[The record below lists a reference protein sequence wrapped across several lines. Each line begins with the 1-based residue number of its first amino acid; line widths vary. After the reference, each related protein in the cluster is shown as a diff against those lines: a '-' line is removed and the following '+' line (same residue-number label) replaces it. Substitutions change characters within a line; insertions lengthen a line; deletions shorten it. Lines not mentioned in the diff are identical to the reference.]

1 MTDLLVTRPAS
12 QAGELVD
19 LLAAHG
25 IGSIAVPTVET
36 VPARDNQRLDAA
48 LRSLGEV
55 SWLVITSVNGART
68 LLERLAATGAVWPAS
83 GTRLAA
89 VGPATARALHAG
101 GLRVDHVPSQYRTA
115 EIAEGLGD
123 VRGQRVVLARADAA
137 NRELRDAL
145 HRRGALV
152 DEVVAYRTV
161 EGPSA
166 SRDALRT
173 ALRRSLD
180 GITFTSGST
189 VRGLR
194 ALISP
199 LDQLRAT
206 ALPAFCIGP
215 VTAEAARS
223 AGFCV
228 AVVSSEY
235 TVADL
240 ANAIHRY
247 FTKGNE

>member
-1 MTDLLVTRPAS
+1 MTNLLVTRPAS

-36 VPARDNQRLDAA
+36 VPARDNRPLDAA

-55 SWLVITSVNGART
+55 SWLVITSLNGARAV
-68 LLERLAATGAVWPAS
+68 LERLAATDAAWPSS

-89 VGPATARALHAG
+89 VGPATALALQAG
-101 GLRVDHVPSQYRTA
+101 GLHVDHVPSQYRIA

-123 VRGQRVVLARADAA
+123 VHGQRLVLARADAA
-137 NRELRDAL
+137 TPELRDAL
-145 HRRGALV
+145 RRRGALV

-161 EGPSA
+161 EGPAA

-173 ALRRSLD
+173 ALGRSLD

-199 LDQLRAT
+199 LDQRRAT

-215 VTAEAARS
+215 VTAEAARN
-223 AGFCV
+223 AGFGV
-228 AVVSSEY
+228 AVVPSEY
-235 TVADL
+235 TVAAL
-240 ANAIHRY
+240 ANAIHGY